1 VSRAERRQGAGGDE
15 QAGQD
20 GQIGRDRRTRQERRD
35 GVVNPAGPAGPAGT
49 GQTGAGQTGAG
60 QTGRDVGADPDEHG
74 RQSWLDADAGRLIR
88 PYTVSNGR
96 TKPSVSLDLLSMVR
110 ATGRALKVDLTP
122 EHALALD
129 LSRAP
134 VTVAEIGAHLRLP
147 VAVAKI
153 LLSDLI
159 DQGAV
164 SARPPDPAADPADRD
179 ILQRVLD
186 GLHKRLLQ

>member
-1 VSRAERRQGAGGDE
+1 MSRADRRAEGRAADGRAEARERRAHRE
-15 QAGQD
+15 RRE
-20 GQIGRDRRTRQERRD
+20 GRD
-35 GVVNPAGPAGPAGT
+35 
-49 GQTGAGQTGAG
+49 
-60 QTGRDVGADPDEHG
+60 
-74 RQSWLDADAGRLIR
+74 QSWLDADAGRLVR

-96 TKPSVSLDLLSMVR
+96 TKPSVALDMLSMVR
-110 ATGRALKVDLTP
+110 ATGRTLKVDLTP
-122 EHALALD
+122 EHSLALD

-164 SARPPDPAADPADRD
+164 TARPPDPAADPADRD

>member
-1 VSRAERRQGAGGDE
+1 MSRPEGPDRRDHR
-15 QAGQD
+15 D
-20 GQIGRDRRTRQERRD
+20 RRDGRDRRIRARGDVSDRHEVRD
-35 GVVNPAGPAGPAGT
+35 
-49 GQTGAGQTGAG
+49 
-60 QTGRDVGADPDEHG
+60 
-74 RQSWLDADAGRLIR
+74 QSWLDADAGRLVR
-88 PYTVSNGR
+88 PYTVSGGR
-96 TKPSVSLDLLSMVR
+96 TRPSVALDLLSMVR
-110 ATGRALKVDLTP
+110 ATGRSLKVDLTP
-122 EHALALD
+122 EHTLALD
-129 LSRAP
+129 LVRAP

-164 SARPPDPAADPADRD
+164 TARPPDPAADPADRD

>member
-1 VSRAERRQGAGGDE
+1 VSRT
-15 QAGQD
+15 D
-20 GQIGRDRRTRQERRD
+20 GQGHE
-35 GVVNPAGPAGPAGT
+35 
-49 GQTGAGQTGAG
+49 
-60 QTGRDVGADPDEHG
+60 
-74 RQSWLDADAGRLIR
+74 WLDADDGRMVR

-96 TKPSVSLDLLSMVR
+96 TTPSVTLDLLSMVR
-110 ATGRALKVDLTP
+110 ATGRALQVDLTP
-122 EHALALD
+122 EHAQALN

-153 LLSDLI
+153 VLSDLI

-164 SARPPDPAADPADRD
+164 TARPPDPAADPADRD
-179 ILQRVLD
+179 VLQRVLD

>member
-1 VSRAERRQGAGGDE
+1 MSRAERRQAAGGDE
-15 QAGQD
+15 RAEQAERD
-20 GQIGRDRRTRQERRD
+20 GRFGRDRRSRNERRD
-35 GVVNPAGPAGPAGT
+35 GVVNPGGPAGAA
-49 GQTGAGQTGAG
+49 GAGPGGTS
-60 QTGRDVGADPDEHG
+60 GADG
-74 RQSWLDADAGRLIR
+74 RENRGGEDGQDGQQSWLDADAGRLIR

-96 TKPSVSLDLLSMVR
+96 TKPSVTLDLLSMVR

-159 DQGAV
+159 VQGAV

>member
-1 VSRAERRQGAGGDE
+1 MSRAD
-15 QAGQD
+15 
-20 GQIGRDRRTRQERRD
+20 GRDQNRD
-35 GVVNPAGPAGPAGT
+35 LGREAGRGHDRGREHSRDHNRDHSRDS
-49 GQTGAGQTGAG
+49 
-60 QTGRDVGADPDEHG
+60 GRDQVFDQFFDQELLGADRD
-74 RQSWLDADAGRLIR
+74 QSWLDADAGRLIR
-88 PYTVSNGR
+88 PYTVSGGR
-96 TKPSVSLDLLSMVR
+96 TQPSVVLDLLSMVR

-122 EHALALD
+122 EHDLALD

-134 VTVAEIGAHLRLP
+134 VTVAEIGAHLHLP

-164 SARPPDPAADPADRD
+164 TARPPDPAADPADRD

>member
-1 VSRAERRQGAGGDE
+1 VSRSE
-15 QAGQD
+15 
-20 GQIGRDRRTRQERRD
+20 GRDRAGGSGRDGLFGRDGLLGGRDAALGRDDPSGRNSLFGTGRERRA
-35 GVVNPAGPAGPAGT
+35 PHERRE
-49 GQTGAGQTGAG
+49 
-60 QTGRDVGADPDEHG
+60 GRSGEP
-74 RQSWLDADAGRLIR
+74 SWLDADAGRLVR
-88 PYTVSNGR
+88 PYTVSGGR
-96 TKPSVSLDLLSMVR
+96 TKPTVALDLLSMVR
-110 ATGRALKVDLTP
+110 ATGRSLKSDLSP
-122 EHALALD
+122 EHTLALD

-134 VTVAEIGAHLRLP
+134 VTVAEIGAHLKLP

-164 SARPPDPAADPADRD
+164 TARPPDPAADPADRD

>member
-1 VSRAERRQGAGGDE
+1 MV
-15 QAGQD
+15 
-20 GQIGRDRRTRQERRD
+20 
-35 GVVNPAGPAGPAGT
+35 
-49 GQTGAGQTGAG
+49 
-60 QTGRDVGADPDEHG
+60 
-74 RQSWLDADAGRLIR
+74 R
-88 PYTVSNGR
+88 PYTVSGGR
-96 TKPSVSLDLLSMVR
+96 TKPSVALDLLSMVR
-110 ATGRALKVDLTP
+110 ATGRALKVDLSP
-122 EHALALD
+122 EHTLALD

-134 VTVAEIGAHLRLP
+134 VTVAEIGAHLKLP

-164 SARPPDPAADPADRD
+164 TARPPDPAADPGDRD

>member
-1 VSRAERRQGAGGDE
+1 MSQPEGPERRDHR
-15 QAGQD
+15 D
-20 GQIGRDRRTRQERRD
+20 RRDGRDRRARLRADAFAQNE
-35 GVVNPAGPAGPAGT
+35 
-49 GQTGAGQTGAG
+49 
-60 QTGRDVGADPDEHG
+60 GREPE
-74 RQSWLDADAGRLIR
+74 WLDADAGRLVR
-88 PYTVSNGR
+88 PYTVSGGR
-96 TKPSVSLDLLSMVR
+96 TKPSVALDMLSMVR
-110 ATGRALKVDLTP
+110 STGRALKIDLTP
-122 EHALALD
+122 EHSLALT

-134 VTVAEIGAHLRLP
+134 VTVAEIGAHLKLP

-164 SARPPDPAADPADRD
+164 TARPPDPAADPADRD

>member
-1 VSRAERRQGAGGDE
+1 MSRPEGPDRRDHRDRR
-15 QAGQD
+15 D
-20 GQIGRDRRTRQERRD
+20 GRDRDRRTRVRGE
-35 GVVNPAGPAGPAGT
+35 ALEHYE
-49 GQTGAGQTGAG
+49 
-60 QTGRDVGADPDEHG
+60 GRE
-74 RQSWLDADAGRLIR
+74 QSWLDADAGRLVR
-88 PYTVSNGR
+88 PYTVSGGR
-96 TKPSVSLDLLSMVR
+96 TKPTVSLDLLSMVR

-122 EHALALD
+122 EHTLALD

-164 SARPPDPAADPADRD
+164 TARPPDPAADPADRD

>member
-1 VSRAERRQGAGGDE
+1 MSRAE
-15 QAGQD
+15 
-20 GQIGRDRRTRQERRD
+20 GRDRRDRRERRAAREREESQEAES
-35 GVVNPAGPAGPAGT
+35 V
-49 GQTGAGQTGAG
+49 
-60 QTGRDVGADPDEHG
+60 E
-74 RQSWLDADAGRLIR
+74 QSWLDADAGRLVR

-96 TKPSVSLDLLSMVR
+96 TKPSVTLDLLSMVR

-122 EHALALD
+122 EHSLALEI
-129 LSRAP
+129 SRAP

-164 SARPPDPAADPADRD
+164 TARPPDPAADPADRD

>member
-1 VSRAERRQGAGGDE
+1 VSRAERRAEGRA
-15 QAGQD
+15 AD
-20 GQIGRDRRTRQERRD
+20 GRTEARERKDHRERREGRD
-35 GVVNPAGPAGPAGT
+35 
-49 GQTGAGQTGAG
+49 
-60 QTGRDVGADPDEHG
+60 
-74 RQSWLDADAGRLIR
+74 QSWLDADAGRLVR

-96 TKPSVSLDLLSMVR
+96 TKPSVALDMLSMVR
-110 ATGRALKVDLTP
+110 ATGRALKADLTP
-122 EHALALD
+122 EHSLALD

-164 SARPPDPAADPADRD
+164 TARPPDPAADPADRD

>member
-1 VSRAERRQGAGGDE
+1 MSQPEGPERRDHR
-15 QAGQD
+15 D
-20 GQIGRDRRTRQERRD
+20 RRDGRDRRARLRADAFAQNEERE
-35 GVVNPAGPAGPAGT
+35 P
-49 GQTGAGQTGAG
+49 
-60 QTGRDVGADPDEHG
+60 E
-74 RQSWLDADAGRLIR
+74 WLDADAGRLVR
-88 PYTVSNGR
+88 PYTVSGGR
-96 TKPSVSLDLLSMVR
+96 TKPSVALDMLSMVR
-110 ATGRALKVDLTP
+110 STGRALKIDMTP
-122 EHALALD
+122 EHSLALT

-134 VTVAEIGAHLRLP
+134 VTVAEIGAHLKLP

-164 SARPPDPAADPADRD
+164 TARPPDPAADPADRD

>member
-1 VSRAERRQGAGGDE
+1 VSRPEGPDRRDHR
-15 QAGQD
+15 D
-20 GQIGRDRRTRQERRD
+20 RRDGRDRDRR
-35 GVVNPAGPAGPAGT
+35 VRVR
-49 GQTGAGQTGAG
+49 GQALEHYE
-60 QTGRDVGADPDEHG
+60 GRE
-74 RQSWLDADAGRLIR
+74 QSWLDADAGKLVR
-88 PYTVSNGR
+88 PYTVSGGR
-96 TKPSVSLDLLSMVR
+96 TKPTVSLDLLSMVR

-122 EHALALD
+122 EHTLALD

-164 SARPPDPAADPADRD
+164 TARPPDPAADPADRD

>member
-1 VSRAERRQGAGGDE
+1 VSRAE
-15 QAGQD
+15 
-20 GQIGRDRRTRQERRD
+20 GRDRSGGSGRDGRFGRDGLSGRRDALSGREGLSGRDALIGRERRSAQERRD
-35 GVVNPAGPAGPAGT
+35 GRT
-49 GQTGAGQTGAG
+49 DQ
-60 QTGRDVGADPDEHG
+60 D
-74 RQSWLDADAGRLIR
+74 WLDADAGRLVR
-88 PYTVSNGR
+88 PYTVSGGR
-96 TKPSVSLDLLSMVR
+96 TKPSVALDLLSMVR
-110 ATGRALKVDLTP
+110 ATGRALKVDLSP
-122 EHALALD
+122 EHTLALD

-134 VTVAEIGAHLRLP
+134 VTVAEIGAHLKLP

-164 SARPPDPAADPADRD
+164 TARPPDPAADPADRD

>member
-1 VSRAERRQGAGGDE
+1 MSRPEGPDRRDH
-15 QAGQD
+15 
-20 GQIGRDRRTRQERRD
+20 RDRRDGRERRTRVR
-35 GVVNPAGPAGPAGT
+35 GEALERYE
-49 GQTGAGQTGAG
+49 
-60 QTGRDVGADPDEHG
+60 GRE
-74 RQSWLDADAGRLIR
+74 QSWLDADAGRLVR
-88 PYTVSNGR
+88 PYTVSGGR
-96 TKPSVSLDLLSMVR
+96 TKPTVSLDLLSMVR

-122 EHALALD
+122 EHTLALD

-164 SARPPDPAADPADRD
+164 TARPPDPAADPADRD

>member
-1 VSRAERRQGAGGDE
+1 VA
-15 QAGQD
+15 
-20 GQIGRDRRTRQERRD
+20 
-35 GVVNPAGPAGPAGT
+35 
-49 GQTGAGQTGAG
+49 
-60 QTGRDVGADPDEHG
+60 
-74 RQSWLDADAGRLIR
+74 
-88 PYTVSNGR
+88 
-96 TKPSVSLDLLSMVR
+96 LDLLSMVR
-110 ATGRALKVDLTP
+110 ATGRALKVDLSP
-122 EHALALD
+122 EHTLALD

-134 VTVAEIGAHLRLP
+134 VTVAEIGAHLKLP

-164 SARPPDPAADPADRD
+164 TARPPDPAADPGDRD

>member
-1 VSRAERRQGAGGDE
+1 MSRAERRAEGRT
-15 QAGQD
+15 D
-20 GQIGRDRRTRQERRD
+20 GRAEARAEARRTEGRERRD
-35 GVVNPAGPAGPAGT
+35 GRGERRE
-49 GQTGAGQTGAG
+49 
-60 QTGRDVGADPDEHG
+60 GRD
-74 RQSWLDADAGRLIR
+74 QSWLDADAGRLVR
-88 PYTVSNGR
+88 PYTVSGGR
-96 TKPSVSLDLLSMVR
+96 TKPSVALDLLSMVR

-122 EHALALD
+122 EHSLALD

-164 SARPPDPAADPADRD
+164 TARPPDPAADPADRD

>member
-1 VSRAERRQGAGGDE
+1 VNRAEGRGRAGGSGRE
-15 QAGQD
+15 GHD
-20 GQIGRDRRTRQERRD
+20 GRFGRDGLLGGRDALSGREGLSGRDALLGRERRSAQERRD
-35 GVVNPAGPAGPAGT
+35 GRT
-49 GQTGAGQTGAG
+49 
-60 QTGRDVGADPDEHG
+60 DAD
-74 RQSWLDADAGRLIR
+74 WLDADAGRLVR
-88 PYTVSNGR
+88 PYTVSGGR
-96 TKPSVSLDLLSMVR
+96 TKPTVALDLLSMVR
-110 ATGRALKVDLTP
+110 ATGRALKIDLSP
-122 EHALALD
+122 EHSLALD

-134 VTVAEIGAHLRLP
+134 VTVAEIGAHLKLP

-164 SARPPDPAADPADRD
+164 TARPPDPAADPADRD

>member
-1 VSRAERRQGAGGDE
+1 MGRTGQHRREGHGGAVGAVGPLGSPLGSVAGGPNGR
-15 QAGQD
+15 AN
-20 GQIGRDRRTRQERRD
+20 RDRRDSRDTRD
-35 GVVNPAGPAGPAGT
+35 THAGPDSG
-49 GQTGAGQTGAG
+49 
-60 QTGRDVGADPDEHG
+60 
-74 RQSWLDADAGRLIR
+74 WLDADAGRLVR

-96 TKPSVSLDLLSMVR
+96 TKPTVALELLSMVQ
-110 ATGRALKVDLTP
+110 ATGRVVPADLTP

-129 LSRAP
+129 LSQAP
-134 VTVAEIGAHLRLP
+134 VTVAEIGSYLRLP

-164 SARPPDPAADPADRD
+164 TARPPDPAADPADRD

-186 GLHKRLLQ
+186 GLHRRLLQ